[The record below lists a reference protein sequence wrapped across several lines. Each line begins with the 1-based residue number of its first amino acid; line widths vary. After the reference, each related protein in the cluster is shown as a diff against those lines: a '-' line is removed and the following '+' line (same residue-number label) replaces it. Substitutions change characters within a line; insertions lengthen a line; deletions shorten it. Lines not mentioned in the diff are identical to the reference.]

1 MAPTMQVACKAF
13 IAPNSA
19 TRSPK
24 ERYTHVPHSPRRH
37 ARCFLV
43 ECPTRGDGQD
53 WDGSHLLELL
63 LNATSLSP
71 LATAK
76 ALGLDIPPTIY
87 SHSRMKSSSNPL
99 LRLWVNR
106 LTLTARRS
114 LPVCP
119 TEPTSSEP
127 GGMSQTCQIRNGA
140 RDLSGGRHAVAIFLL
155 WCGFLIAID
164 RDSMRQ
170 QNRA

>member
-1 MAPTMQVACKAF
+1 IIPVNVMAPTMQVACKAF
-13 IAPNSA
+13 IAPTSA
-19 TRSPK
+19 ARSPK

-76 ALGLDIPPTIY
+76 APLGPPVKAFRFDSLSIPRPTRGLM
-87 SHSRMKSSSNPL
+87 SPRSRPPPM
-99 LRLWVNR
+99 
-106 LTLTARRS
+106 
-114 LPVCP
+114 
-119 TEPTSSEP
+119 
-127 GGMSQTCQIRNGA
+127 
-140 RDLSGGRHAVAIFLL
+140 F
-155 WCGFLIAID
+155 
-164 RDSMRQ
+164 
-170 QNRA
+170 